1 MGFDPLL
8 NRWQWFPIVVW
19 SLVPPFLLLL
29 IYHRRMRAVPSLHGT
44 TYLFG
49 LGMLSGM
56 LAWGL
61 EWGLD
66 HLIQALPP
74 ALALSPVEPEQ
85 VLFSRVLWQALVVAP
100 AAEACKFAAV
110 VLPIWW
116 VMRRYR
122 QVPAQP
128 STVWL
133 ATIAVA
139 LGFAAQTNLVA
150 LWYQRTPVI
159 NLLLSLPLQAMFSAT
174 WGFALGFVLGRMGR
188 YREYSAKWMMQSWL
202 AACFCHGA
210 WNGLVVLS
218 RLPGQLTLQ
227 LALWHPPWL
236 HLTSAHLWYFLF
248 PWALWL
254 WWQTERMLMRSQ
266 GEATPQLIT
275 ATTRPGRWGQ
285 SLLIFLCLGF
295 ASAALYG
302 LRDFGTS
309 LQDTWALR
317 MTFDRP
323 TAIALLQALLRIM
336 ILGSVAL
343 YLFDRLRQAKSQP
356 PKVN

>member
-1 MGFDPLL
+1 MGFDALL
-8 NRWQWFPIVVW
+8 NRLQWFPIVVW

-29 IYHRRMRAVPSLHGT
+29 IYHRRMRAVPSLNGT

-49 LGMLSGM
+49 LGMLAGM

-61 EWGLD
+61 ESGLD
-66 HLIQALPP
+66 QLIQALPA
-74 ALALSPVEPEQ
+74 ALALSQLEPEQ
-85 VLFSRVLWQALVVAP
+85 VLFSRVLWQTMVVAP

-110 VLPIWW
+110 VLPLWW
-116 VMRRYR
+116 LMRRYR

-150 LWYQRTPVI
+150 LWYQRAPVI
-159 NLLLSLPLQAMFSAT
+159 NLLLGLPMQAIFSAA
-174 WGFALGFVLGRMGR
+174 WGFALGFALGRLGR
-188 YREYSAKWMMQSWL
+188 YREYSAKWIMHSWL
-202 AACFCHGA
+202 AACLCHGA

-218 RLPGQLTLQ
+218 RLPGQFTL
-227 LALWHPPWL
+227 PPTFL
-236 HLTSAHLWYFLF
+236 PLTSAHLWYFLF

-266 GEATPQLIT
+266 GEVAPQLMT
-275 ATTRPGRWGQ
+275 ATTSLGRFGQ
-285 SLLIFLCLGF
+285 SLTILACLGF
-295 ASAALYG
+295 GGAALYA
-302 LRDFGTS
+302 LRDFGAS

-317 MTFDRP
+317 LTFDRP
-323 TAIALLQALLRIM
+323 TAIVLAQSLLRTM
-336 ILGSVAL
+336 ILSAIAL

-356 PKVN
+356 PAVN

>member
-1 MGFDPLL
+1 MALDALL
-8 NRWQWFPIVVW
+8 NRLQWFPIVVW

-29 IYHRRMRAVPSLHGT
+29 IYHRRMRAVPSLNGT
-44 TYLFG
+44 TYLFS
-49 LGMLSGM
+49 LGMLAGL

-61 EWGLD
+61 ESSLD
-66 HLIQALPP
+66 QIIQALPP
-74 ALALSPVEPEQ
+74 DLALSQMEPEQ
-85 VLFSRVLWQALVVAP
+85 VLFNRVLWQTMVVAP
-100 AAEACKFAAV
+100 AAEACKFSAV
-110 VLPIWW
+110 ILPLWW
-116 VMRRYR
+116 LMRRYQ

-139 LGFAAQTNLVA
+139 LGFAAQMNLVA
-150 LWYQRTPVI
+150 LWYQRAPVI
-159 NLLLSLPLQAMFSAT
+159 NLLLGLPMQAIFSAA
-174 WGFALGFVLGRMGR
+174 WGFALGFTLGRRGR
-188 YREYSAKWMMQSWL
+188 HREYSAQWIMQSWL

-227 LALWHPPWL
+227 LPLL

-266 GEATPQLIT
+266 GETATQLIT
-275 ATTRPGRWGQ
+275 ATTTLGRWGQ
-285 SLLIFLCLGF
+285 SLTIVLCLGLGG
-295 ASAALYG
+295 AALYA
-302 LRDFGTS
+302 LRDFGAS

-323 TAIALLQALLRIM
+323 TAVALAQALLRAM
-336 ILGSVAL
+336 ILGASAV
-343 YLFDRLRQAKSQP
+343 YLFDRLRQAKSQL
-356 PKVN
+356 PKAN